1 MGCYKRLQALFLLP
15 FNHPPCKFSLQ
26 WVSFEK
32 IFGQKKFST
41 KGIFDMKT
49 TRVTIL
55 LSDSTI
61 DPVKKSNLPLFLVR
75 VFGQSTRE
83 SRDGKVGMHDTRPK
97 ENPRF
102 RNMLARAI
110 SHPGNI
116 LPREA
121 RFLSTPSLTL
131 PKKTDENTTS
141 ESRHFCLSR
150 FFDKAAF

>member
-1 MGCYKRLQALFLLP
+1 
-15 FNHPPCKFSLQ
+15 
-26 WVSFEK
+26 
-32 IFGQKKFST
+32 
-41 KGIFDMKT
+41 MKT

-141 ESRHFCLSR
+141 ESRHFLLKP
-150 FFDKAAF
+150 FFAKAAFLTGFPLESAKQLWTWVRDFGRRKLSQKEPQNRIPNQSD